1 MKLINV
7 FESLIFLPEK
17 NGIPDTKIKAKA
29 TEASLFLVISTHL
42 YHSQKP
48 VKAQN
53 ILLRKDHTRNA
64 EKTKKHLRR
73 NNYINV
79 SFNIVSF
86 FFRLI
91 RRFIKATNL

>member
-7 FESLIFLPEK
+7 FESLFFLPEK

-29 TEASLFLVISTHL
+29 TEASNFFGHFNSFDL

-53 ILLRKDHTRNA
+53 IPLQKDHTRNV

-73 NNYINV
+73 NNYMK
-79 SFNIVSF
+79 
-86 FFRLI
+86 
-91 RRFIKATNL
+91 RFIQYRFFLSFV